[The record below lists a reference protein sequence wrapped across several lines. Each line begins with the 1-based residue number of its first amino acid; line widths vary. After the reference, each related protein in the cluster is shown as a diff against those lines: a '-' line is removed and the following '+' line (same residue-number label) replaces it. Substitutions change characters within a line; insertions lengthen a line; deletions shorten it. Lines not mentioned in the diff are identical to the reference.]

1 MQEARPS
8 STDPNPLSDKSFKT
22 FLKWSFPPLICALC
36 FGFQSVMLHMTT
48 VKYVLMRQKTPLHD
62 DLGHELFEGKPVA
75 KEVLDALSVA
85 PPLLVIVSI
94 LLLRDVRLWAK
105 VFFSNSILFVLKG
118 LFDWMT
124 VLPDSIG
131 FASCVKRL
139 NGNGGTDEPLKYLEH
154 MGHLSGT
161 EYFSALLQLELHG
174 VGKVRH
180 VRYCADM
187 LMSGHTFVTVLYMLA
202 LADLVRRITI
212 LMSPIPRLIWRLS
225 MGIFAAL
232 CVGADLYLIVK
243 TRFHYTVDIV
253 MAIVITLLIYT
264 NAGMAVLAQWYA
276 SEEGKRK
283 SADADIIWLPAIL
296 IPFCCLHG
304 YYSVREMEDQ
314 QVRDLQAGN
323 QSSAWE
329 WLTELFTTSEECLS
343 PEQEGLGLIGNS
355 GDRQLLS
362 DQQVQSYG
370 SAQNLPKNEAESEGS
385 V

>member
-1 MQEARPS
+1 MAEERS
-8 STDPNPLSDKSFKT
+8 SSADLNPFSDKYFKT
-22 FLKWSFPPLICALC
+22 FLKWSFPPLICAVC
-36 FGFQSVMLHMTT
+36 FFFQSVMLHMTT
-48 VKYVLMRQKTPLHD
+48 VKYVLLHDKSPLHD
-62 DLGHELFEGKPVA
+62 DLGHELFKKETVA
-75 KEVLDALSVA
+75 MKVLDALSVA
-85 PPLLVIVSI
+85 PPLLVIVGI
-94 LLLRDVRLWAK
+94 LLLRDARLWAK
-105 VFFSNSILFVLKG
+105 VFFSNAILFVLKG

-131 FASCVKRL
+131 FGACKERL
-139 NGNGGTDEPLKYLEH
+139 GDEPLKYLER
-154 MGHLSGT
+154 MGQLSGT
-161 EYFSALLQLELHG
+161 EYFSALLELELYG
-174 VGKVRH
+174 VGKVRP

-212 LMSPIPRLIWRLS
+212 LMPPIPRVIWRIS

-264 NAGMAVLAQWYA
+264 NAGMALLAHWYA
-276 SEEGKRK
+276 SDGKRN
-283 SADADIIWLPAIL
+283 SAEADIVWLPAIL

-314 QVRDLQAGN
+314 QVADLQAN
-323 QSSAWE
+323 NESSTWQ
-329 WLTELFTTSEECLS
+329 WLTETFKTSSEESLS
-343 PEQEGLGLIGNS
+343 PE
-355 GDRQLLS
+355 
-362 DQQVQSYG
+362 QVQSYG
-370 SAQNLPKNEAESEGS
+370 SAQTAPKSEAEVEGS